1 MTTLFYTLLIVI
13 LISLVFIIFYGIR
26 LGRIVAN
33 LNNNKQTA
41 QVEVVGEAI
50 GGVNTLISAHIE
62 QMALFNVTIKELLTT
77 LPKNVLQTIQGSINP
92 RKGKV
97 GELISLL
104 ELTSSY
110 TRLIPI
116 GQPIDF
122 IGIGENTVDFIEVKT
137 DGGQLTKEEKHM
149 RELIKDKKIN
159 FVTIRK
165 SIEIDNLSECIN
177 ILEGENN

>member
-1 MTTLFYTLLIVI
+1 MQIVLLILAIII
-13 LISLVFIIFYGIR
+13 LSGLVVALLYTIYRTNR
-26 LGRIVAN
+26 LEEKITNMNSNIVSEAN
-33 LNNNKQTA
+33 
-41 QVEVVGEAI
+41 
-50 GGVNTLISAHIE
+50 GGMNTLIGSHIE
-62 QMALFNVTIKELLTT
+62 QMALFNTTIKELLTT

-97 GELISLL
+97 GELISLM
-104 ELTSSY
+104 ELTSNY
-110 TRLIPI
+110 IRLIPI

-159 FVTIRK
+159 FITIKK
-165 SIEIDNLSECIN
+165 SIEIDDLSECIN